1 MKNTTIASNKLQ
13 LNVLG
18 CYQFENNQGKESKLL
33 LALRRVWQEWVIEI
47 RTSRDPRIWQTID
60 QVGSTW
66 WHAYNPATGR
76 SATRESE
83 TEILEWID
91 RRVTDE

>member
-13 LNVLG
+13 LDVLG
-18 CYQFENNQGKESKLL
+18 CYQPKSNQGTESKSL
-33 LALRRVWQEWVIEI
+33 LALRRVWQESVTELK
-47 RTSRDPRIWQTID
+47 TSNNPRIWQTID
-60 QVGSTW
+60 QLGNTW

-83 TEILEWID
+83 TEILEWIE
-91 RRVTDE
+91 RM